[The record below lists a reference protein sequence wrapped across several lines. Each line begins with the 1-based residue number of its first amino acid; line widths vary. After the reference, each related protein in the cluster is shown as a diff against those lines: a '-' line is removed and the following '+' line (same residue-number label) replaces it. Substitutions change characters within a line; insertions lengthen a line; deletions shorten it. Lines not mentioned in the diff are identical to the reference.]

1 MSLLNLK
8 EILASDSVSEKL
20 DKINYNFDILIN
32 TSGPIGNTGISG
44 LDGNDGTIGIVGLT
58 GPQGNQGNVGE
69 SGNVGTSKWIANQYT
84 NNNNSTYILSPSYNS
99 SNTTSTIAIGHP
111 DISSAAYDTVS
122 DLSQLTIF
130 NNSEYDSNIRLV
142 TQGSSDFFDI
152 NFNVD
157 NGLELGFNQGASGY
171 TLKLEASDISFSD
184 LTDDPIIVADISG
197 ITFHKDTLF
206 NATNVEVIG
215 GLKLNYNAP
224 GIDKIACSNDSDGN
238 VVWKNLSE
246 LVNTIPVGMIVPVLH
261 SVLFDAANFVQTHP
275 FTYTSTVEADLYV
288 GRGQLNTAYE
298 GWYICNGKTWNNVSG
313 DSFDTP
319 DLNSFVLDINT
330 PDADDH
336 PSNNTPSDNNAQFD
350 SYSYDV
356 VPGIVGSNKVTASS
370 DGGANFNMDVS
381 SDKSLNITTAEINTN
396 YHNDYL
402 ISRVPHIIY
411 LGVNDLK
418 WNDSGMVGVQFM
430 SINGGSGGVNCEW
443 YTSPNQTIFQKR
455 WIHNSVLREL
465 GISVNS
471 EGYVVETN
479 TNELSHYRYREL
491 LKALSS
497 LSGGNTYYPVDDDN
511 VYPTIPII
519 TAPSNANQYK
529 VYADKNAQTYNNSSL
544 YIFDL
549 DGNGDGISVKYE
561 YTDGVRIGSTIITNC

>member
-8 EILASDSVSEKL
+8 EILASDSVTEKL

-32 TSGPIGNTGISG
+32 TSGPIGNTGATGS
-44 LDGNDGTIGIVGLT
+44 DGNIGTIGIT
-58 GPQGNQGNVGE
+58 GQPGNSGEQGP
-69 SGNVGTSKWIANQYT
+69 SGSIGTSGTSEWITNQYT
-84 NNNNSTYILSPSYNS
+84 NSNNNSTYILSPDYVAGNK
-99 SNTTSTIAIGHP
+99 TSTIVIGHP
-111 DISSAAYDTVS
+111 DINSESYNSVFDK
-122 DLSQLTIF
+122 SQLTIF

-142 TQGSSDFFDI
+142 TQGSEDFFDI
-152 NFNVD
+152 NFNTS
-157 NGLELGFNQGASGY
+157 NELELGFNQGASGY
-171 TLKLEASDISFSD
+171 TLKLEASNLSFSD
-184 LTDDPIIVADISG
+184 LANIPIINADINQIS
-197 ITFHKDTLF
+197 FNKDTYF
-206 NATNVEVIG
+206 INSNVAIVG
-215 GLKLNYNAP
+215 GLKLDFGSPSA
-224 GIDKIACSNDSDGN
+224 DKIACSDDIDGN

-246 LVNTIPVGMIVPVLH
+246 LVNAIPVGMIVPVLH
-261 SVLFDAANFVQTHP
+261 SVLFDAVNFVQTHP
-275 FTYTSTVEADLYV
+275 FTYTSTEEADLYV

-370 DGGANFNMDVS
+370 GGGANFNMDVS

-418 WNDSGMVGVQFM
+418 WNDSGMVGVKFM
-430 SINGGSGGVNCEW
+430 RISGGGNTNCEW
-443 YTSPNQTIFQKR
+443 YNSPNQVLFQTR

-491 LKALSS
+491 LMALRQLSS
-497 LSGGNTYYPVDDDN
+497 GYGFTPIADDN
-511 VYPTIPII
+511 VYPIIPII
-519 TAPSNANQYK
+519 TAPSNVNQYK
-529 VYADKNAQTYNNSSL
+529 VYADKNAQTYNNSAL
-544 YIFDL
+544 YIYDVVSSVNTSIAYNFV
-549 DGNGDGISVKYE
+549 DGIA
-561 YTDGVRIGSTIITNC
+561 TGTTLTNC